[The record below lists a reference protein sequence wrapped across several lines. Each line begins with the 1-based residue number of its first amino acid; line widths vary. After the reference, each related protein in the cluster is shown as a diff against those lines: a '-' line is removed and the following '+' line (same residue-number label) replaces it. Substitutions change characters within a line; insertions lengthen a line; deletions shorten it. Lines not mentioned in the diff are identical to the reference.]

1 VYWCSIMTRNTPEI
15 LPYCQHCGSFKGVG
29 SCKNPKCDVT
39 NRVDIGSLRDQ
50 SNKCVVC
57 SREGEYSC
65 SRCSAY
71 YCIKHAGGK
80 EEIKLISVEQ
90 HLGTCVV
97 CGKVICE
104 QCWIFNNKGAVTCFV
119 HSEFRNDL

>member
-1 VYWCSIMTRNTPEI
+1 MYWCTIMARNTPEI

-29 SCKNPKCDVT
+29 SCKNPKCDET
-39 NRVDIGSLRDQ
+39 NQVEIGAVGNHS
-50 SNKCVVC
+50 SKCVVC
-57 SREGEYSC
+57 SREGEHSC
-65 SRCSAY
+65 SRCGAS
-71 YCIKHAGGK
+71 YCNKHAIGK
-80 EEIKLISVEQ
+80 EESKLISVEQ

-119 HSEFRNDL
+119 HLEYRNDI